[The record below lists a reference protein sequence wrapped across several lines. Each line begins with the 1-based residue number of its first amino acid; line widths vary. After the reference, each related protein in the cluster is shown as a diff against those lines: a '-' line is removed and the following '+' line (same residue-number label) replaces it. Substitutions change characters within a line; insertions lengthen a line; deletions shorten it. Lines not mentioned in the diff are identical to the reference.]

1 MKQKKYMDIEEL
13 SEYISSTPS
22 SIYSKKCR
30 NQIPHIKIG
39 RRLIFDRET
48 IDEWITNGGK
58 LIPKVNIPQI
68 KIRA

>member
-1 MKQKKYMDIEEL
+1 MQDKKYLDVKEL

-30 NQIPHIKIG
+30 NQIPHKKIG
-39 RRLIFDRET
+39 RRLIFDRDT
-48 IDEWITNGGK
+48 IDEWISNGGK

-68 KIRA
+68 KI